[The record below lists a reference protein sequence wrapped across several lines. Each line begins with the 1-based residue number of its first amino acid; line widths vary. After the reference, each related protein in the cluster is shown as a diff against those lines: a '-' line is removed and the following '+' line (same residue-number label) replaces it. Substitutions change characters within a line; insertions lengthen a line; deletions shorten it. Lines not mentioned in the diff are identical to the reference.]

1 MGVAVGVGIFDFGP
15 TPKFPAEYPSR
26 SMKVGQLHQLVVPS
40 LMQVGIMALQMLVQ
54 LTEWEF
60 TDIEL
65 VEEMKLHDYWK
76 LPHQQLGFENLCTLA
91 SSLLG

>member
-1 MGVAVGVGIFDFGP
+1 
-15 TPKFPAEYPSR
+15 
-26 SMKVGQLHQLVVPS
+26 
-40 LMQVGIMALQMLVQ
+40 MQVGIMALQMLVQ
-54 LTEWEF
+54 PTEWEF